1 MIIKVL
7 GKGCKNCRKLEET
20 ARRAATELEL
30 DYSIEKVTD
39 INDIADYGVLRTPAL
54 VVDEN
59 VVLAGKLVGVED
71 VKKLLK

>member
-20 ARRAATELEL
+20 ARQAAAELNL
-30 DYSIEKVTD
+30 DYVIEKVTD

-54 VVDEN
+54 VVGER
-59 VVLAGKLVGVED
+59 VVLEGKMLD
-71 VKKLLK
+71 VDGIKDLLK

>member
-7 GKGCKNCRKLEET
+7 GKGCKTCRKLEET
-20 ARRAATELEL
+20 ARQAATELEL

-59 VVLAGKLVGVED
+59 VVLEGKLVGVED